1 MFGETQ
7 RSLAVRLSFDYFL
20 SWQHLQNAVD
30 NKRKNKNIQPKKP
43 KQKRVSQVG
52 RICSCLPSAREMGV
66 TSSGCLSFPVSAC
79 WGWHMYR
86 WTCIHSVC
94 EEGGVKKKKKR
105 PSSSASPGDGIDN
118 DNDDDEE
125 EPPRLSLPSSSSP
138 LTLLYLWHIRT

>member
-30 NKRKNKNIQPKKP
+30 NKREKQEYPTKKTQTKTSESGWTNLFLP
-43 KQKRVSQVG
+43 SLSKRNGSHQFRVSFLSCVSLLRVTYVQMNMYPFCMRRG
-52 RICSCLPSAREMGV
+52 RG
-66 TSSGCLSFPVSAC
+66 
-79 WGWHMYR
+79 
-86 WTCIHSVC
+86 
-94 EEGGVKKKKKR
+94 KKKKKR